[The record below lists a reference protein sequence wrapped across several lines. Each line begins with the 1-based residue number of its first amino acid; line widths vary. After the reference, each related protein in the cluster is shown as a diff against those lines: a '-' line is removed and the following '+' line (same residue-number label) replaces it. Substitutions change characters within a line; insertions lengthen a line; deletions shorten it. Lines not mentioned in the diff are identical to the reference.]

1 MKSMRK
7 MVLAGMVLLASVMVL
22 VGCDTN
28 AGGDTPSN
36 NDNGYIKPM
45 LPESSGKDPFEGKTL
60 LICNDELYR
69 FKVDTSSKTL
79 VCQVQVRNPA
89 ENDSTSELVYK
100 DRIKWSY
107 SYDNLT
113 DTPTITLQYESFY
126 NIENGEIITI
136 PEYIDLSAELVSSFA
151 VSGLALNLEFISK
164 ESDEEKKQEEIRK
177 INEEYNLNLTKEDF
191 TEEKIKAT
199 QEKVIKT
206 PVAQKMIQE
215 VVQEIK
221 KRLEDLF
228 SRLATYAITLEKTEK
243 NEDKIGFEGKYDSN
257 YEWYDQIT
265 GEFADSE
272 GGRASFNCSWKYIS
286 VDGKDYTVT
295 SITGDRIHCEGEGET
310 KTFSYEKS
318 QFESNSDMT
327 ITVTV
332 GDESIPCIWVPGS
345 IEDLLAF

>member
-7 MVLAGMVLLASVMVL
+7 MVLAGLVLLASVMVL

-28 AGGDTPSN
+28 AGGGDTPSN
-36 NDNGYIKPM
+36 NDNGYIKPE

-60 LICNDELYR
+60 LIYKHSNFR
-69 FKVDTSSKTL
+69 FKVDTSNKTL
-79 VCQVQVRNPA
+79 VWQIEFPA
-89 ENDSTSELVYK
+89 ENGSTSEPEYRDYL
-100 DRIKWSY
+100 KWNY

-126 NIENGEIITI
+126 DQNGKVLTI
-136 PEYIDLSAELVSSFA
+136 PEYIDAAAELVSSLA
-151 VSGLALNLEFISK
+151 VSGLELNVEFISE

-191 TEEKIKAT
+191 TKEKIKAT

-215 VVQEIK
+215 VGQEIK
-221 KRLEDLF
+221 KHLEDLF

-272 GGRASFNCSWKYIS
+272 GGRASFNCLKKYIS
-286 VDGKDYTVT
+286 VDGKDYSVT

-332 GDESIPCIWVPGS
+332 GDESIPCIWVPGT
-345 IEDLLAF
+345 IEDLVF